1 MKGDNK
7 IAIIS
12 SDLSSADWKE
22 LEEVDLR
29 KINLIQAGIT

>member
-7 IAIIS
+7 IALQAS
-12 SDLSSADWKE
+12 ELSAADWKY

-29 KINLIQAGIT
+29 K